1 MMASENRKSFLA
13 GRSKG
18 ISQFWA
24 GVIAVV
30 GVALGAHF
38 GFKQYLKQKYQV
50 HHDETSNSSNF

>member
-18 ISQFWA
+18 ISQLWA

-30 GVALGAHF
+30 